1 MRFVVLDL
9 ETTGLNRTGDVSM
22 NHRIIEIACV
32 EIIDNIITGKEY
44 QSYVNPE
51 RDITKQATKI
61 HGITNDA
68 VGKAVK
74 FKDIATDVLEF
85 IGKDSTIVI
94 HNAKFDTSFL
104 DLEFNLLDEKLQ
116 PQGIFPVVDTLEIAR
131 HNFPFEP
138 CTLDNLSKIFDV
150 KIERVK
156 HGALTDARILA
167 EIFIK
172 MNERWMT

>member
-9 ETTGLNRTGDVSM
+9 ETTGLNRSGSVST

-32 EIIDNIITGKEY
+32 EIVDNEITGQEY

-51 RDITKQATKI
+51 RDVTSQATKI
-61 HGITNDA
+61 HGITNDMLM
-68 VGKAVK
+68 KAVK
-74 FKDIATDVLEF
+74 FKDIVTDVLEF

-116 PQGIFPVVDTLEIAR
+116 PKGIFNVIDTLEIAR
-131 HNFPFEP
+131 NMFPFES
-138 CTLDNLSKIFDV
+138 CTLDNLSNIFGV
-150 KIERVK
+150 KIEREK

-172 MNERWMT
+172 MNKRWMT

>member
-9 ETTGLNRTGDVSM
+9 ETTGLNRSGSVSA

-32 EIIDNIITGKEY
+32 EIIDNKITGNEY
-44 QSYVNPE
+44 RSYVNPE
-51 RDITKQATKI
+51 RDVTPTATKI

-68 VGKAVK
+68 LRNTAK
-74 FKDIATDVLEF
+74 FKDIVSDVLEF
-85 IGKDSTIVI
+85 IGNDSTIVI
-94 HNAKFDTSFL
+94 HNAKFDISFL

-116 PQGIFPVVDTLEIAR
+116 PKGIFVVVDTLEIAR
-131 HNFPFEP
+131 NMFPFES

-150 KIERVK
+150 KIERAK

-172 MNERWMT
+172 MNKRWTI